1 MRECPE
7 NPTARGTGE
16 VGAGEQAQT
25 LTNPNDT
32 GGTEGGDDLLQSF
45 RQLQNQYQR
54 CSQALATAAHDLR
67 TPLAVVS
74 GYIELLLS
82 GKLGPLNERQKGC
95 LDDMQSSSLRLQR
108 LITDFLTFS
117 ALQTGNI
124 VLHCED
130 GDLNACLQE
139 ICSFWL
145 PRFQAKGVAFYF
157 LANDRLPVFPFDYD
171 RIQRVLSNLL
181 ENALKFTPAG
191 GTVWLSAE
199 PLLWER
205 RAADQPVHREKRKQV
220 LPTPNAIKVS
230 VADTGPGISPEY
242 HQDVFGD
249 FFQVPDMK
257 NEDAG
262 MGLGLGISR
271 RLVQAHDGKIWVES
285 EPGCGSK
292 FCFVLPLKRA

>member
-1 MRECPE
+1 MQECPE
-7 NPTARGTGE
+7 NSAARSPSEVGTGVSPSALVNE
-16 VGAGEQAQT
+16 NGE
-25 LTNPNDT
+25 
-32 GGTEGGDDLLQSF
+32 DLLQSY
-45 RQLQNQYQR
+45 RQLQEQYQR
-54 CSQALATAAHDLR
+54 CAQALATAAHDLR
-67 TPLAVVS
+67 TPLAVLS

-82 GKLGPLNERQKGC
+82 GKLGPLNERQQGC
-95 LDDMQSSSLRLQR
+95 LDDMQSSSMRLQR

-124 VLHCED
+124 ALHWED

-145 PRFQAKGVAFYF
+145 PRFQGKGVAFYF
-157 LANDRLPVFPFDYD
+157 LANAHLPAFPFDYD

-181 ENALKFTPAG
+181 ENALKFTPTG

-205 RAADQPVHREKRKQV
+205 RAADQPVHREKRKQA
-220 LPTPNAIKVS
+220 LPAPNAVKVS

-249 FFQVPDMK
+249 FFQVPDTK

-271 RLVQAHDGKIWVES
+271 RLVQAHGGKIWVES